1 MVEKKKARVD
11 RRWKFKLI
19 MSAKTSAF
27 LVETSTSRSLK
38 ANLTLTLLCDPKLSL
53 VRLTIPTRLSTY
65 VPQEKPDFSEIIVR
79 VTAQTM
85 YLKVRMAASLFE
97 FSCTA
102 AKPCQVGMYVLILSI
117 TASWL
122 VNMIYRAS

>member
-27 LVETSTSRSLK
+27 LVETSTRSLK

-85 YLKVRMAASLFE
+85 YLKVKMAASLFE
-97 FSCTA
+97 FSYTA

-122 VNMIYRAS
+122 VNMIYSS

>member
-27 LVETSTSRSLK
+27 LVETSTRSLK

-85 YLKVRMAASLFE
+85 YLKVKMAASLFE
-97 FSCTA
+97 FSYTA
-102 AKPCQVGMYVLILSI
+102 AKLCQVGMYVLILSI

-122 VNMIYRAS
+122 VNMIYSS